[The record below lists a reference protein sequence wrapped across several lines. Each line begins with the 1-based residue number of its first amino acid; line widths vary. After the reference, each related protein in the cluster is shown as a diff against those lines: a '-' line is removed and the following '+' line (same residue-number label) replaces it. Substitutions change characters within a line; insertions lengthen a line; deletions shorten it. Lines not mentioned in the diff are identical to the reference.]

1 MGKTKAP
8 FCKGKKSMIIDKHGR
23 KVEGYWW
30 SSYSPEYPK
39 PTANVLSEEEAQQ
52 IFELI
57 RKKERTAKKT
67 TYRGFSTSRI
77 DKTSVGSSE
86 YSQSDWHWPEAL
98 APHYVLKYK
107 VKPSDEFLEF
117 IGYK

>member
-1 MGKTKAP
+1 MGKTEAS

-57 RKKERTAKKT
+57 RKKEQQRKLHTKDFQLRELIKHL
-67 TYRGFSTSRI
+67 
-77 DKTSVGSSE
+77 
-86 YSQSDWHWPEAL
+86 SDHQNI
-98 APHYVLKYK
+98 VK
-107 VKPSDEFLEF
+107 V
-117 IGYK
+117 IGIGQKL